1 MLCYNLLVQI
11 QSPVSAVT
19 STTAL
24 LVPESGCRDM
34 AVFWGVARGTCVVV
48 AEGTAMGVSVGLVI
62 LIPVGS
68 TRVPISTV
76 GTTIAAIV
84 VSAVAATV
92 GTAESSFK

>member
-1 MLCYNLLVQI
+1 M
-11 QSPVSAVT
+11 SAVT

-24 LVPESGCRDM
+24 LVPKSGCRDV
-34 AVFWGVARGTCVVV
+34 AVCWVVARDTRVVV
-48 AEGTAMGVSVGLVI
+48 ATGTAMGVAVGLVV

-76 GTTIAAIV
+76 GTSIAAIV
-84 VSAVAATV
+84 VSAVSATV

>member
-1 MLCYNLLVQI
+1 MLSFIGSDLVP
-11 QSPVSAVT
+11 PVSAVT

-24 LVPESGCRDM
+24 LVLESGYCDV
-34 AVFWGVARGTCVVV
+34 AVCWVVARGTCVVV
-48 AEGTAMGVSVGLVI
+48 TTGTAMGVAVGLVV

-76 GTTIAAIV
+76 GTAIAAMF